1 MKVKITKKTIAL
13 LLMFLL
19 AGSLS
24 AKGENKIDR
33 KVLKLNATID
43 NKTESIE
50 VSNTDMINIDT
61 VKFLKISVNNHNNKN
76 EKKKKIGKNIKT
88 KGDAGQEIFRDYSDS
103 VVLVGTDGCKY
114 IGTGFVIAHL
124 GGKKIIT
131 NWHVIED
138 AKSIGIWL
146 KPKKIVDADY
156 LCGNHD
162 SYSGK
167 VVKINRKKDL
177 AMIDVVGLP
186 GNIKTISFGSSKSL
200 NVGETVHAIG
210 HPKGYTWSYSDGKIS
225 QFRPNYDWSYSS
237 SSRHKAK
244 LVIQTTTVISS
255 GNSG

>member
-1 MKVKITKKTIAL
+1 MKVRITKKTIAL

-19 AGSLS
+19 ASSFS

-61 VKFLKISVNNHNNKN
+61 VNLLKISVNDHNNKN

-88 KGDAGQEIFRDYSDS
+88 KGDAGQEIYRDYSDS

-114 IGTGFVIAHL
+114 IGTGFVINHL
-124 GGKKIIT
+124 GKKVIT

-156 LCGNHD
+156 LCRNQD
-162 SYSGK
+162 SYVGK

-177 AMIDVVGLP
+177 AMIVVKGISHKIKP
-186 GNIKTISFGSSKSL
+186 IIFGNFNKRFFFIIILIQIKCFV
-200 NVGETVHAIG
+200 NAII
-210 HPKGYTWSYSDGKIS
+210 KIS
-225 QFRPNYDWSYSS
+225 VNR
-237 SSRHKAK
+237 
-244 LVIQTTTVISS
+244 
-255 GNSG
+255 